1 MGVCFVHVE
10 VEVPVGPAR
19 AASEQAVGYVGLGLR
34 E

>member
-1 MGVCFVHVE
+1 MGVSFVHVE

-19 AASEQAVGYVGLGLR
+19 GASEQAVGDVALGLI